1 MENEKK
7 ILKLILESTCI
18 VYSIMDDYC
27 AIIGKLTATDRDTVR
42 KRVLEKADC
51 NLAVLKQKYT
61 EEVTP

>member
-7 ILKLILESTCI
+7 LLKLILESTCI

-27 AIIGKLTATDRDTVR
+27 TTIGRLTATDREIV
-42 KRVLEKADC
+42 KRRILEKADQ
-51 NLAVLKQKYT
+51 NLVRLKQQYT

>member
-7 ILKLILESTCI
+7 LLKLILESTCI

-27 AIIGKLTATDRDTVR
+27 AVIGKLTATDRDIVR
-42 KRVLEKADC
+42 QRIVEKADQ
-51 NLAVLKQKYT
+51 NLAILKQKYT